1 MHISIHLEPI
11 KRSVYRRQPR
21 SVRVTALRTESLY
34 FVSHIIL
41 KAFNYTHF
49 HNTNDYEYVSHFV
62 VQLKGYFRLIKIK
75 KTKQRKT
82 V

>member
-1 MHISIHLEPI
+1 MHISIHLELI

-49 HNTNDYEYVSHFV
+49 HNTNDYEYVSHFF
-62 VQLKGYFRLIKIK
+62 VQLKGYFRFIKI